1 MRYGPPP
8 ARLAFLSLGYF
19 SAALVVDLVAFW
31 PSFFGQL
38 SRSDFAHLF
47 HGVTATVWLVVPILQ
62 AWLIL
67 RRRPGRHRLV
77 GWIALAVLVP
87 VLLVSGVY
95 MVQLMVIS
103 YQTNHAVRLMKF
115 AFIDLSA
122 LLLFICFLVMS
133 IRAVR
138 RGDVDGHVRYMA
150 ATVVIVLEPIL
161 ERVFVFFVPGVP
173 GFAEAA
179 VYSLITLEVMT
190 SGLVILEWRGGR
202 VRPPFAITLGFF
214 CTMHALMTPIGTS
227 STFTGFANWLATV

>member
-1 MRYGPPP
+1 MKHGSPP
-8 ARLAFLSLGYF
+8 ARLALLSLGYF
-19 SAALVVDLVAFW
+19 AAALLVDLVAFW
-31 PSFFGQL
+31 PSFF
-38 SRSDFAHLF
+38 SRLTASDFAHRF
-47 HGVTATVWLVVPILQ
+47 HGMTATLWLVVPILQ

-67 RRRPGRHRLV
+67 GRRPGQHRRV
-77 GWIALAVLVP
+77 GWVTLALLVP
-87 VLLVSGVY
+87 VLLVSGLY

-103 YQTNHAVRLMKF
+103 YQANHAVRLMKF

-122 LLLFICFLVMS
+122 LLLFIYFLCMS

-179 VYSLITLEVMT
+179 VYSLITLEVLT
-190 SGLVILEWRGGR
+190 AGLVLLEWRGGGI
-202 VRPPFAITLGFF
+202 RPPFAITLGFF
-214 CTMHALMTPIGTS
+214 CAMHALMTPVGTS
-227 STFTGFANWLATV
+227 ATFTSFANWLAAI